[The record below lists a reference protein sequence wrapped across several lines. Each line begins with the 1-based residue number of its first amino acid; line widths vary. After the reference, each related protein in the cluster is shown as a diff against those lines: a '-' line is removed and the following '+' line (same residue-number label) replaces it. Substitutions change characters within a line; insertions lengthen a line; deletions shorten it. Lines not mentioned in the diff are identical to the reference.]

1 LPITVWQKLLMPA
14 VTAQLL
20 EEGMAEF
27 GGPVVR
33 AGEVMQ
39 LSPAELVRSY
49 GLGGEGLVFPSEP
62 SFVDVLRFEQK
73 PLMRFST
80 PELVERPW
88 PTYGTG
94 FLGAPA
100 RVPVWNLARTR
111 VPVGAEIWRLHAD
124 GGEERIAYLDS
135 LARGWSGS
143 RVYFPP
149 LHLVGARAR
158 WNGLD
163 LPAEFVPGEQSMELV
178 WVGGEDVPEGFEAV
192 RPRTHFRVVPM
203 AECEEIF
210 EVVITARWQG
220 VPVRVLQ
227 KDAADRALV
236 LLENP
241 EWDVVGRIGAGAVEP
256 GIFEATVPFAEV
268 TDVESVA
275 NVLATNT
282 A

>member
-1 LPITVWQKLLMPA
+1 M
-14 VTAQLL
+14 
-20 EEGMAEF
+20 
-27 GGPVVR
+27 
-33 AGEVMQ
+33 
-39 LSPAELVRSY
+39 
-49 GLGGEGLVFPSEP
+49 
-62 SFVDVLRFEQK
+62 
-73 PLMRFST
+73 
-80 PELVERPW
+80 
-88 PTYGTG
+88 
-94 FLGAPA
+94 
-100 RVPVWNLARTR
+100 
-111 VPVGAEIWRLHAD
+111 
-124 GGEERIAYLDS
+124 
-135 LARGWSGS
+135 
-143 RVYFPP
+143 YFPP

-256 GIFEATVPFAEV
+256 GIFEATVPFAEL